1 MKFVELIFEG
11 REDDFKT
18 TYANKFSPE
27 KLEAI
32 INMVNEVP
40 GSTKFLTFLGR
51 VLPNTVTQGI
61 VDDTVKPIL
70 KKFVAIG
77 PNLQIK
83 DINQYKTF
91 AELNDAINQYE
102 NRIRREVQTIEGADL
117 VYEDE
122 KFTVVAP
129 LTTKASCYYGAGT
142 KWCTASSADNTHFN
156 NYMNEGKLFYFIDK
170 TKPTSDRFYKV
181 ALLKKFEGDESYFDA
196 PDQKFT
202 SGWIIGTD
210 ELEKIK
216 KVIND
221 YLNSKYADKIE
232 LYKDKERVR
241 AERARIENER
251 KRAITNSYL
260 EATQE
265 RRQNNEWD
273 PEVLDNGDEGSCA
286 WALFNYLVQNG
297 DIQAKT
303 PENITRIEEINSELR
318 TLRQT
323 YDNIENANEIT
334 DLVSDIESLEDEL
347 EELNNLKDVYDMIP
361 LNGKNYELYRFT
373 TTDFE
378 SEWQVGDSA
387 STEQSAL
394 ESVKNLLD
402 DVGYDGFNPNFVESH
417 IDEEQWKGWLQDFF
431 ESDVYEN
438 PESYLDE
445 SDRELSRGQVARIAE
460 LQEIIKGLEFE
471 KDSLDDEDEEYES
484 EYERLNDEITIL
496 QEEIQ
501 EIEDDPDGEYDS
513 DKLDDFVRDRVNEY
527 KYEMESFLSNYYG
540 VSMGEF
546 IRDNDMIDE
555 KSLIQDVVDT
565 DGYGVTLN
573 TWDGSEE
580 SVSYNGDTY
589 YLFDNGELSI

>member
-1 MKFVELIFEG
+1 MKFIELIFEG

-251 KRAITNSYL
+251 RRAITNSYL

-438 PESYLDE
+438 PESYLEE

-460 LQEIIKGLEFE
+460 LNDIIKGLEFE

-513 DKLDDFVRDRVNEY
+513 DKLDRVVNNIVNEY
-527 KYEMESFLSNYYG
+527 RNDMESFLSNYYG
-540 VSMGEF
+540 VTVSEF
-546 IRDNDMIDE
+546 IKDKDMIDE
-555 KSLIQDVVDT
+555 KSLIQDVVDS

-573 TWDGSEE
+573 SWDGSSEE
-580 SVSYNGDTY
+580 VSYNGDTY

>member
-1 MKFVELIFEG
+1 
-11 REDDFKT
+11 
-18 TYANKFSPE
+18 
-27 KLEAI
+27 
-32 INMVNEVP
+32 
-40 GSTKFLTFLGR
+40 
-51 VLPNTVTQGI
+51 
-61 VDDTVKPIL
+61 
-70 KKFVAIG
+70 
-77 PNLQIK
+77 
-83 DINQYKTF
+83 
-91 AELNDAINQYE
+91 
-102 NRIRREVQTIEGADL
+102 
-117 VYEDE
+117 
-122 KFTVVAP
+122 
-129 LTTKASCYYGAGT
+129 
-142 KWCTASSADNTHFN
+142 
-156 NYMNEGKLFYFIDK
+156 MNEGKLFYFIDK

-251 KRAITNSYL
+251 RRAITNSYL

-417 IDEEQWKGWLQDFF
+417 IDEKQWKGWLQDFF

-438 PESYLDE
+438 PESYLEE

-460 LQEIIKGLEFE
+460 LNDIIKGLEFE

-513 DKLDDFVRDRVNEY
+513 DKLDRVVNNIVNEY
-527 KYEMESFLSNYYG
+527 RNDMESFLSNYYG
-540 VSMGEF
+540 VTVGEF
-546 IRDNDMIDE
+546 IKDKDMIDE
-555 KSLIQDVVDT
+555 KSLIQDVVDS
-565 DGYGVTLN
+565 DGYGLTLN
-573 TWDGSEE
+573 SWDGSEE

>member
-1 MKFVELIFEG
+1 MKFIELIFEG
-11 REDDFKT
+11 REDDFRA
-18 TYANKFSPE
+18 TYVNKFSPE

-32 INMVNEVP
+32 INMSNDVP
-40 GSTKFLTFLGR
+40 GGNKFLTFLGK
-51 VLPNTVTQGI
+51 VLPNTVSQGI
-61 VDDTVKPIL
+61 LDDTVKPIL

-77 PNLQIK
+77 SNLEIK

-122 KFTVVAP
+122 RFTVVAP

-196 PDQKFT
+196 PDVKFT
-202 SGWIIGTD
+202 NGWILDTD

-216 KVIND
+216 KAIND
-221 YLNSKYADKIE
+221 YMNSKYADKIE
-232 LYKDKERVR
+232 LYKDKERIR
-241 AERARIENER
+241 AERARIANER
-251 KRAITNSYL
+251 KLAIKNSYL

-273 PEVLDNGDEGSCA
+273 PEVLDSGDEGSCA
-286 WALFNYLVQNG
+286 WALFNYLVQNE

-334 DLVSDIESLEDEL
+334 DLVSDIESLEEEL

-394 ESVKNLLD
+394 ESVQNLLD
-402 DVGYDGFNPNFVESH
+402 DVGYDGFNPNFVENH
-417 IDEEQWKGWLQDFF
+417 IDEQQWKSWLQDFF

-460 LQEIIKGLEFE
+460 LNEIIKDLEFE
-471 KDSLDDEDEEYES
+471 KDSLDDKDEEYES
-484 EYERLNDEITIL
+484 EYERLNDEITII

-501 EIEDDPDGEYDS
+501 EIEDDPDGEFDS
-513 DKLDDFVRDRVNEY
+513 DKLDDVVNSRVEEY
-527 KYEMESFLSNYYG
+527 EDDMESFLSDYYG

-546 IRDNDMIDE
+546 IRNNDMIDE

-565 DGYGVTLN
+565 DGYGPTLN

-580 SVSYNGDTY
+580 SISYNGDTY
-589 YLFDNGELSI
+589 YLFDNCELNI

>member
-1 MKFVELIFEG
+1 
-11 REDDFKT
+11 
-18 TYANKFSPE
+18 
-27 KLEAI
+27 
-32 INMVNEVP
+32 
-40 GSTKFLTFLGR
+40 
-51 VLPNTVTQGI
+51 
-61 VDDTVKPIL
+61 
-70 KKFVAIG
+70 
-77 PNLQIK
+77 
-83 DINQYKTF
+83 
-91 AELNDAINQYE
+91 
-102 NRIRREVQTIEGADL
+102 
-117 VYEDE
+117 
-122 KFTVVAP
+122 
-129 LTTKASCYYGAGT
+129 
-142 KWCTASSADNTHFN
+142 
-156 NYMNEGKLFYFIDK
+156 MNEGKLFYFIDK

-251 KRAITNSYL
+251 RRAITNSYL

-417 IDEEQWKGWLQDFF
+417 IDEEQWRGWLNDFF

-438 PESYLDE
+438 PESYLEE

-460 LQEIIKGLEFE
+460 LNDIIKGLEFE

-513 DKLDDFVRDRVNEY
+513 DKLDRVVNNIVNEY
-527 KYEMESFLSNYYG
+527 RNDMESFLSNYYG
-540 VSMGEF
+540 VTVGEF
-546 IRDNDMIDE
+546 IKDKDMIDE
-555 KSLIQDVVDT
+555 KSLIQDVVDS

-573 TWDGSEE
+573 SWDGSSEE
-580 SVSYNGDTY
+580 VSYNGDTY

>member
-1 MKFVELIFEG
+1 MKFIELIFEG
-11 REDDFKT
+11 REDDFKA

-40 GSTKFLTFLGR
+40 GGSKFLTFLGR

-122 KFTVVAP
+122 RFTVVAP

-196 PDQKFT
+196 PDIKFT
-202 SGWIIGTD
+202 NGWILDTD

-221 YLNSKYADKIE
+221 YMNSKYADKIE
-232 LYKDKERVR
+232 LYKDKERIR
-241 AERARIENER
+241 AERARIEYER
-251 KRAITNSYL
+251 KVAITNSYL

-297 DIQAKT
+297 DIQVKT

-323 YDNIENANEIT
+323 YDNIENADEIT

-394 ESVKNLLD
+394 ESVQNLLD
-402 DVGYDGFNPNFVESH
+402 DVGYDGFNPNFVENH
-417 IDEEQWKGWLQDFF
+417 IDEEQWKGWLKDFF

-501 EIEDDPDGEYDS
+501 EIEDEPDGEYDS
-513 DKLDDFVRDRVNEY
+513 DKLDDFVTDRVNEY
-527 KYEMESFLSNYYG
+527 RYEMESFLLNYIG
-540 VSMGEF
+540 TPMGEF
-546 IRDNDMIDE
+546 VRNNDMIDE

-589 YLFDNGELSI
+589 YLFDNGELNI

>member
-1 MKFVELIFEG
+1 MKFIELIFEG
-11 REDDFKT
+11 REDDFKA

-27 KLEAI
+27 KLESI

-40 GSTKFLTFLGR
+40 GGTKFLTFLGR

-102 NRIRREVQTIEGADL
+102 SRIRREVQTIEGADL

-122 KFTVVAP
+122 RFTVVAP

-196 PDQKFT
+196 PDIKFT

-210 ELEKIK
+210 KLEKIK

-251 KRAITNSYL
+251 RRAITNSYL

-303 PENITRIEEINSELR
+303 PENTRRIEEINSELR

-373 TTDFE
+373 TTEFGT
-378 SEWQVGDSA
+378 EWQVGDSA

-394 ESVKNLLD
+394 ESVQNLLD
-402 DVGYDGFNPNFVESH
+402 DVGYDGFNPNFVENH
-417 IDEEQWKGWLQDFF
+417 IDEEQWKGWLKDFF

-471 KDSLDDEDEEYES
+471 KDSLDDEDEEYGS

-513 DKLDDFVRDRVNEY
+513 DKLDDVVNSRVREY
-527 KYEMESFLSNYYG
+527 RDDMESFLSDYYG

-546 IRDNDMIDE
+546 IRSNDMVDE

-589 YLFDNGELSI
+589 YLFDNGELNI

>member
-1 MKFVELIFEG
+1 MKFIELIFEG

-251 KRAITNSYL
+251 RRAITNSYL

-417 IDEEQWKGWLQDFF
+417 IDEEQWRGWLNDFF

-438 PESYLDE
+438 PESYLEE

-460 LQEIIKGLEFE
+460 LNDIIKGLEFE

-513 DKLDDFVRDRVNEY
+513 DKLDRVVNNIVNEY
-527 KYEMESFLSNYYG
+527 RNDMESFLSNYYG
-540 VSMGEF
+540 VTVGEF
-546 IRDNDMIDE
+546 IKDKDMIDE
-555 KSLIQDVVDT
+555 KSLIQDVVDS

-573 TWDGSEE
+573 SWDGSSEE
-580 SVSYNGDTY
+580 VSYNGDTY

>member
-1 MKFVELIFEG
+1 MKFIELIFEG
-11 REDDFKT
+11 REDDFKA

-27 KLEAI
+27 KLESI

-40 GSTKFLTFLGR
+40 GGTKFLTFLGR

-102 NRIRREVQTIEGADL
+102 SRIRREVQTIEGADL

-122 KFTVVAP
+122 RFTVVAP

-196 PDQKFT
+196 PDIKFT

-210 ELEKIK
+210 KLEKIK

-251 KRAITNSYL
+251 RRAITNSYL

-303 PENITRIEEINSELR
+303 PENTRRIEEINSELR

-373 TTDFE
+373 TTEFE
-378 SEWQVGDSA
+378 TEWQVGDSA

-394 ESVKNLLD
+394 ESVQNLLD
-402 DVGYDGFNPNFVESH
+402 DVGYDGFNPNFVENH
-417 IDEEQWKGWLQDFF
+417 IDEEQWKGWLKDFF

-471 KDSLDDEDEEYES
+471 KDSLDDEDEEYGS

-513 DKLDDFVRDRVNEY
+513 DKLDDVVNSRVREY
-527 KYEMESFLSNYYG
+527 RDDMESFLSDYYG
-540 VSMGEF
+540 VPMGEF
-546 IRDNDMIDE
+546 IRSNDMIDE

-589 YLFDNGELSI
+589 YLFDNGELNI

>member
-1 MKFVELIFEG
+1 MKFIELIFEG
-11 REDDFKT
+11 REDDFKA

-27 KLEAI
+27 KLESI
-32 INMVNEVP
+32 INMVNEIP
-40 GSTKFLTFLGR
+40 GGTKFLTFLGR

-122 KFTVVAP
+122 RFTVVAP

-196 PDQKFT
+196 PDIKFT

-260 EATQE
+260 EAAQE

-286 WALFNYLVQNG
+286 WALFNFMVQNG
-297 DIQAKT
+297 DIEAKT
-303 PENITRIEEINSELR
+303 PENITRIEEINSQLR

-378 SEWQVGDSA
+378 SEWHVGDSA

-394 ESVKNLLD
+394 ESVQNLLD
-402 DVGYDGFNPNFVESH
+402 DVGYDGFNPNFVENH
-417 IDEEQWKGWLQDFF
+417 IDEEQWKGWLEDFF

-438 PESYLDE
+438 PEVYLDE

-513 DKLDDFVRDRVNEY
+513 DKLDDIVNSRVREY
-527 KYEMESFLSNYYG
+527 RYDMKSFLSDYIG
-540 VSMGEF
+540 TPMGEF
-546 IRDNDMIDE
+546 IRNNDMIDE

-573 TWDGSEE
+573 TWDGSDD

-589 YLFDNGELSI
+589 YIFDNGELNI

>member
-1 MKFVELIFEG
+1 MKFIELIFEG
-11 REDDFKT
+11 REDDFKA

-27 KLEAI
+27 KLESI

-40 GSTKFLTFLGR
+40 GGSKFLTFLGR

-122 KFTVVAP
+122 RFTVVAP

-196 PDQKFT
+196 PDIKFT

-251 KRAITNSYL
+251 RRAITNSYL
-260 EATQE
+260 ESTQE

-373 TTDFE
+373 TTEFE
-378 SEWQVGDSA
+378 TEWQVGDSA

-394 ESVKNLLD
+394 KSVQNLLD
-402 DVGYDGFNPNFVESH
+402 DVGYDGFNPNFVENH
-417 IDEEQWKGWLQDFF
+417 IDEQQWKVWLQDFF

-438 PESYLDE
+438 PEVYLDE
-445 SDRELSRGQVARIAE
+445 SERELSRGQVARIAE

-501 EIEDDPDGEYDS
+501 EIEDEPDGEYDS
-513 DKLDDFVRDRVNEY
+513 DKLDDFVTDRVNEY
-527 KYEMESFLSNYYG
+527 RYEMESFLSNYIG
-540 VSMGEF
+540 TPMAEF
-546 IRDNDMIDE
+546 IKDNEMIDE

>member
-1 MKFVELIFEG
+1 MKFIELIFEG
-11 REDDFKT
+11 REDDFKA

-40 GSTKFLTFLGR
+40 GGSKFLTFLGR
-51 VLPNTVTQGI
+51 VLPNTVSQGI
-61 VDDTVKPIL
+61 IDDTVKPVL

-77 PNLQIK
+77 PNLEIK

-91 AELNDAINQYE
+91 SELSTAIQKYE

-117 VYEDE
+117 VYEDD

-156 NYMNEGKLFYFIDK
+156 NYMTDGKLFYFIDK

-202 SGWIIGTD
+202 MGWILDTE

-216 KVIND
+216 LVINN
-221 YLNSKYADKIE
+221 YINSKYADKVE
-232 LYKDKERVR
+232 LYKDKEKLR
-241 AERARIENER
+241 AEKNRIERER
-251 KRAITNSYL
+251 RNNILNSYR
-260 EATQE
+260 ESVQE
-265 RRQNNEWD
+265 RRENNEWD

-286 WALFNYLVQNG
+286 WALFTYLVNNG
-297 DIQAKT
+297 DIVART
-303 PENITRIEEINSELR
+303 PESQARLEEVETQLE
-318 TLRQT
+318 TLQQT
-323 YDNIENANEIT
+323 YDNIENANEMT
-334 DLVSDIESLEDEL
+334 DLVSNIEALEEEKQEL
-347 EELNNLKDVYDMIP
+347 EQQKDVYDMIP

-378 SEWQVGDSA
+378 SEWHVGDSA

-394 ESVKNLLD
+394 ESVQSLLD

-417 IDEEQWKGWLQDFF
+417 IDEEQWRGWLNDFF

-438 PESYLDE
+438 PESYLEE

-460 LQEIIKGLEFE
+460 LNDIIKGLEFE

-513 DKLDDFVRDRVNEY
+513 DKLDEVVNNIVNEY
-527 KYEMESFLSNYYG
+527 RNDMESFLSNYYG
-540 VSMGEF
+540 VTVGEF
-546 IRDNDMIDE
+546 IKDKDMIDE
-555 KSLIQDVVDT
+555 KSLIQDVVDS

-573 TWDGSEE
+573 SWDGSSEE
-580 SVSYNGDTY
+580 VSYNGDTY

>member
-1 MKFVELIFEG
+1 MKFIELIFEG
-11 REDDFKT
+11 REDDFKA

-27 KLEAI
+27 KLESI

-40 GSTKFLTFLGR
+40 GGSKFLTFLGR

-122 KFTVVAP
+122 RFTVVAP

-196 PDQKFT
+196 PDIKFT

-221 YLNSKYADKIE
+221 YMNSKYADKIE

-251 KRAITNSYL
+251 RRAITNSYL
-260 EATQE
+260 ESTQE

-373 TTDFE
+373 TTEFE
-378 SEWQVGDSA
+378 TEWQVGDSA

-394 ESVKNLLD
+394 KSVQNLLD
-402 DVGYDGFNPNFVESH
+402 DVGYDGFNPNFVENH
-417 IDEEQWKGWLQDFF
+417 IDEQQWKVWLQDFF

-438 PESYLDE
+438 PEVYLDE
-445 SDRELSRGQVARIAE
+445 SERELSRGQVARIAE

-501 EIEDDPDGEYDS
+501 EIEDEPDGEYDS
-513 DKLDDFVRDRVNEY
+513 DKLDDFVTDRVNEY
-527 KYEMESFLSNYYG
+527 RYEMESFLSNYIG
-540 VSMGEF
+540 TPMAEF
-546 IRDNDMIDE
+546 IKDNEMIDE

>member
-1 MKFVELIFEG
+1 MKFIELIFEG

-251 KRAITNSYL
+251 RRAITNSYL

-438 PESYLDE
+438 PESYLEE

-460 LQEIIKGLEFE
+460 LNDIIKGLEFE

-513 DKLDDFVRDRVNEY
+513 DKLDRVVNNIVNEY
-527 KYEMESFLSNYYG
+527 RNDMESFLSNYYG
-540 VSMGEF
+540 VTVGEF
-546 IRDNDMIDE
+546 IKDKDMIDE
-555 KSLIQDVVDT
+555 KSLIQDVVDS

-573 TWDGSEE
+573 SWDGSSEE
-580 SVSYNGDTY
+580 VSYNGDTY

>member
-251 KRAITNSYL
+251 RRAITNSYL

>member
-1 MKFVELIFEG
+1 
-11 REDDFKT
+11 
-18 TYANKFSPE
+18 
-27 KLEAI
+27 
-32 INMVNEVP
+32 
-40 GSTKFLTFLGR
+40 
-51 VLPNTVTQGI
+51 
-61 VDDTVKPIL
+61 
-70 KKFVAIG
+70 
-77 PNLQIK
+77 
-83 DINQYKTF
+83 
-91 AELNDAINQYE
+91 
-102 NRIRREVQTIEGADL
+102 
-117 VYEDE
+117 
-122 KFTVVAP
+122 
-129 LTTKASCYYGAGT
+129 
-142 KWCTASSADNTHFN
+142 
-156 NYMNEGKLFYFIDK
+156 MNEGKLFYFIDK

-251 KRAITNSYL
+251 RRAITNSYL

-438 PESYLDE
+438 PESYLEE

-460 LQEIIKGLEFE
+460 LNDIIKGLEFE

-513 DKLDDFVRDRVNEY
+513 DKLDRVVNNIVNEY
-527 KYEMESFLSNYYG
+527 RNDMESFLSNYYG
-540 VSMGEF
+540 VTVGEF
-546 IRDNDMIDE
+546 IKDKDMIDE
-555 KSLIQDVVDT
+555 KSLIQDVVDS

-573 TWDGSEE
+573 SWDGSSEE
-580 SVSYNGDTY
+580 VSYNGDTY

>member
-1 MKFVELIFEG
+1 MKFIELIFEG
-11 REDDFKT
+11 REDDFKA

-40 GSTKFLTFLGR
+40 GGTKFLTFLGR

-70 KKFVAIG
+70 KKFIAIG

-102 NRIRREVQTIEGADL
+102 SRIRREVQTIEGADL

-122 KFTVVAP
+122 RFTVVAP

-202 SGWIIGTD
+202 NGWILDTD

-221 YLNSKYADKIE
+221 YMNSKYADKIE

-241 AERARIENER
+241 AERARIEYER
-251 KRAITNSYL
+251 KVAITNSYL
-260 EATQE
+260 EMTQE

-286 WALFNYLVQNG
+286 WALFNFLVQNG

>member
-1 MKFVELIFEG
+1 
-11 REDDFKT
+11 
-18 TYANKFSPE
+18 
-27 KLEAI
+27 
-32 INMVNEVP
+32 
-40 GSTKFLTFLGR
+40 
-51 VLPNTVTQGI
+51 
-61 VDDTVKPIL
+61 
-70 KKFVAIG
+70 
-77 PNLQIK
+77 
-83 DINQYKTF
+83 
-91 AELNDAINQYE
+91 
-102 NRIRREVQTIEGADL
+102 
-117 VYEDE
+117 
-122 KFTVVAP
+122 
-129 LTTKASCYYGAGT
+129 
-142 KWCTASSADNTHFN
+142 
-156 NYMNEGKLFYFIDK
+156 
-170 TKPTSDRFYKV
+170 
-181 ALLKKFEGDESYFDA
+181 
-196 PDQKFT
+196 
-202 SGWIIGTD
+202 
-210 ELEKIK
+210 
-216 KVIND
+216 
-221 YLNSKYADKIE
+221 LNSKYADKIE

-251 KRAITNSYL
+251 RRAITNSYL

-438 PESYLDE
+438 PESYLEE

-460 LQEIIKGLEFE
+460 LNDIIKGLEFE

-513 DKLDDFVRDRVNEY
+513 DKLDRVVNNIVNEY
-527 KYEMESFLSNYYG
+527 RNDMESFLSNYYG
-540 VSMGEF
+540 VTVGEF
-546 IRDNDMIDE
+546 IKDKDMIDE
-555 KSLIQDVVDT
+555 KSLIQDVVDS
-565 DGYGVTLN
+565 DGYGLTLN
-573 TWDGSEE
+573 SWDGSEE

>member
-1 MKFVELIFEG
+1 MKFIELIFEG
-11 REDDFKT
+11 REDDFKA

-27 KLEAI
+27 KLESI
-32 INMVNEVP
+32 INMVNEIP
-40 GSTKFLTFLGR
+40 GGTKFLTFLGR

-122 KFTVVAP
+122 RFTVVAP

-196 PDQKFT
+196 PDIKFT

-251 KRAITNSYL
+251 RRAITNSYL
-260 EATQE
+260 EAAQE

-297 DIQAKT
+297 DIQVKT

-373 TTDFE
+373 TTEFGT
-378 SEWQVGDSA
+378 EWQVGDSA

-394 ESVKNLLD
+394 ESVQNLLD
-402 DVGYDGFNPNFVESH
+402 DVGYDGFNPNFVENH
-417 IDEEQWKGWLQDFF
+417 IDEEQWKRWLKDFF

-438 PESYLDE
+438 PDSYLDD

-484 EYERLNDEITIL
+484 EYERLNDEITTL

-513 DKLDDFVRDRVNEY
+513 DMLDDVVNSRVRDYIYDMN
-527 KYEMESFLSNYYG
+527 SFLSNYYG
-540 VSMGEF
+540 IPMGEF
-546 IRDNDMIDE
+546 IRNNDMIDE

-589 YLFDNGELSI
+589 YLFDNGELNI

>member
-1 MKFVELIFEG
+1 MKFIELIFEG
-11 REDDFKT
+11 REDDFKA

-40 GSTKFLTFLGR
+40 GGSKFLTFLGR

-122 KFTVVAP
+122 RFTVVAP

-196 PDQKFT
+196 PDIKFT

-251 KRAITNSYL
+251 RRAITNSYL

-394 ESVKNLLD
+394 ESVQNLLD
-402 DVGYDGFNPNFVESH
+402 DVGYDGFNPNFVENH
-417 IDEEQWKGWLQDFF
+417 IDEEQWKGWLKDFF

-513 DKLDDFVRDRVNEY
+513 DKLDDFVTDRVNEY
-527 KYEMESFLSNYYG
+527 RYEMESFLSNYIG
-540 VSMGEF
+540 TPMGEF
-546 IRDNDMIDE
+546 VRNNDMIDE

-589 YLFDNGELSI
+589 YLFDNGELNI

>member
-1 MKFVELIFEG
+1 MKFIELIFEG
-11 REDDFKT
+11 REDDFKA

-40 GSTKFLTFLGR
+40 GGSKFLTFLGR

-122 KFTVVAP
+122 RFTVVAP

-196 PDQKFT
+196 PDIKFT
-202 SGWIIGTD
+202 NGWILDTD

-221 YLNSKYADKIE
+221 YMNSKYADKIE
-232 LYKDKERVR
+232 LYKDKERIR
-241 AERARIENER
+241 AERARIEYER
-251 KRAITNSYL
+251 KVAITNSYL

-297 DIQAKT
+297 DIQVKT

-323 YDNIENANEIT
+323 YDNIENADEIT
-334 DLVSDIESLEDEL
+334 DLVSDIESLEDEF

-394 ESVKNLLD
+394 ESVQNLLD
-402 DVGYDGFNPNFVESH
+402 DVGYDGFNPNFVENH
-417 IDEEQWKGWLQDFF
+417 IDEEQWKGWLKDFF

-501 EIEDDPDGEYDS
+501 EIEDEPDGEYDS
-513 DKLDDFVRDRVNEY
+513 DKLDDFVTDRVNEY
-527 KYEMESFLSNYYG
+527 RYEMESFLLNYIG
-540 VSMGEF
+540 TPMGEF
-546 IRDNDMIDE
+546 VRNNDMIDE

-589 YLFDNGELSI
+589 YLFDNGELNI

>member
-1 MKFVELIFEG
+1 MKFIELIFEG

-251 KRAITNSYL
+251 RRAITNSYL

-417 IDEEQWKGWLQDFF
+417 IDEKQWKGWLQDFF

-438 PESYLDE
+438 PESYLEE

-460 LQEIIKGLEFE
+460 LNDIIKGLEFE

-513 DKLDDFVRDRVNEY
+513 DKLDRVVNNIVNEY
-527 KYEMESFLSNYYG
+527 RNDMESFLSNYYG
-540 VSMGEF
+540 VTVSEF
-546 IRDNDMIDE
+546 IKDKDMIDE
-555 KSLIQDVVDT
+555 KSLIQDVVDS

-573 TWDGSEE
+573 SWDGSSEE
-580 SVSYNGDTY
+580 VSYNGDTY

>member
-1 MKFVELIFEG
+1 MKFIELIFEG
-11 REDDFKT
+11 REDDFKA

-32 INMVNEVP
+32 INMSNEVP
-40 GSTKFLTFLGR
+40 GGTKFLTFLGK
-51 VLPNTVTQGI
+51 VLPNTVSQGI
-61 VDDTVKPIL
+61 LDDTVKPIL
-70 KKFVAIG
+70 RKFVAIG
-77 PNLQIK
+77 SNLEIK

-91 AELNDAINQYE
+91 AELNEAINQYE

-142 KWCTASSADNTHFN
+142 KWCTSSSADNTHFN

-202 SGWIIGTD
+202 NGWILDTD

-221 YLNSKYADKIE
+221 YMNSKYADKIE
-232 LYKDKERVR
+232 LYKDKERIR

-251 KRAITNSYL
+251 IQARRNSYL

-323 YDNIENANEIT
+323 YDNIENADEIT

-394 ESVKNLLD
+394 ESVQNLLD
-402 DVGYDGFNPNFVESH
+402 DVGYDGFNSNFVESH
-417 IDEEQWKGWLQDFF
+417 IDEQQWKSWLQDFF

-513 DKLDDFVRDRVNEY
+513 DKLDDVVNSRVSEY
-527 KYEMESFLSNYYG
+527 RYEMESFLSDYYG
-540 VSMGEF
+540 TSMGEF
-546 IRDNDMIDE
+546 IRNNDMIDE

-589 YLFDNGELSI
+589 YLFDNGDLSI

>member
-1 MKFVELIFEG
+1 
-11 REDDFKT
+11 
-18 TYANKFSPE
+18 
-27 KLEAI
+27 
-32 INMVNEVP
+32 
-40 GSTKFLTFLGR
+40 
-51 VLPNTVTQGI
+51 
-61 VDDTVKPIL
+61 
-70 KKFVAIG
+70 
-77 PNLQIK
+77 
-83 DINQYKTF
+83 
-91 AELNDAINQYE
+91 
-102 NRIRREVQTIEGADL
+102 

-251 KRAITNSYL
+251 RRAITNSYL

-438 PESYLDE
+438 PESYLEE

-460 LQEIIKGLEFE
+460 LNDIIKGLEFE

-513 DKLDDFVRDRVNEY
+513 DKLDRVVNNIVNEY
-527 KYEMESFLSNYYG
+527 RNDMESFLSNYYG
-540 VSMGEF
+540 VTVGEF
-546 IRDNDMIDE
+546 IKDKDMIDE
-555 KSLIQDVVDT
+555 KSLIQDVVDS

-573 TWDGSEE
+573 SWDGSSEE
-580 SVSYNGDTY
+580 VSYNGDTY

>member
-1 MKFVELIFEG
+1 MKFIELIFEG
-11 REDDFKT
+11 REDDFKA

-40 GSTKFLTFLGR
+40 GGSKFLTFLGR

-122 KFTVVAP
+122 RFTVVAP

-196 PDQKFT
+196 PDIKFT

-251 KRAITNSYL
+251 RRAITNSYL
-260 EATQE
+260 ESTQE

-373 TTDFE
+373 TTEFE
-378 SEWQVGDSA
+378 TEWQVGDSA

-394 ESVKNLLD
+394 KSVQNLLD
-402 DVGYDGFNPNFVESH
+402 DVGYDGFNPNFVENH
-417 IDEEQWKGWLQDFF
+417 IDEQQWKVWLQDFF

-501 EIEDDPDGEYDS
+501 EIEDEPDGEYDS
-513 DKLDDFVRDRVNEY
+513 DKLDDFVTDRVNEY
-527 KYEMESFLSNYYG
+527 RYEMESFLSNYIG
-540 VSMGEF
+540 TPMAEF
-546 IRDNDMIDE
+546 IKDNEMIDE

>member
-1 MKFVELIFEG
+1 MKFIELIFEG

-251 KRAITNSYL
+251 RRAITNSYL

-378 SEWQVGDSA
+378 SEWHVGDSA

-394 ESVKNLLD
+394 ESVQSLLD

-417 IDEEQWKGWLQDFF
+417 IDEEQWRGWLNDFF

-438 PESYLDE
+438 PESYLEE

-460 LQEIIKGLEFE
+460 LNDIIKGLEFE

-513 DKLDDFVRDRVNEY
+513 DKLDRVVNNIVNEY
-527 KYEMESFLSNYYG
+527 RNDMESFLSNYYG
-540 VSMGEF
+540 VTVGEF
-546 IRDNDMIDE
+546 IKDKDMIDE
-555 KSLIQDVVDT
+555 KSLIQDVVDS

-573 TWDGSEE
+573 SWDGSSEE
-580 SVSYNGDTY
+580 VSYNGDTY

>member
-1 MKFVELIFEG
+1 MKFIELIFEG

-251 KRAITNSYL
+251 RRAITNSYL

-417 IDEEQWKGWLQDFF
+417 IDEKQWKGWLQDFF

-438 PESYLDE
+438 PESYLEE

-460 LQEIIKGLEFE
+460 LNDIIKGLEFE

-513 DKLDDFVRDRVNEY
+513 DKLDRVVNNIVNEY
-527 KYEMESFLSNYYG
+527 RNDMESFLSNYYG
-540 VSMGEF
+540 VTVSEF
-546 IRDNDMIDE
+546 IKDKDMIDE
-555 KSLIQDVVDT
+555 KSLIQDVVDS
-565 DGYGVTLN
+565 DGYGLTLN